1 IKFST
6 IPIEGA
12 FSAFTKELEP
22 VFAGKKPDLAEENI
36 QARVRGTIL
45 MALSNK
51 FGHIL
56 LSTGNKSEI
65 AVGYCTLYG
74 DMNGGLGVIYDLP
87 KTMVYK
93 MAQYINRDRKVI
105 PENSIKKAPSA
116 ELRPNQKDQ
125 DTLPP
130 YEILDPIIELFVED
144 GLCAGEI
151 VKKGFDEKTVAWVVA
166 AVKNSEYKRRQAAPG
181 LKVTPKAFGVGR
193 RFPLAAK
200 YEC

>member
-1 IKFST
+1 
-6 IPIEGA
+6 
-12 FSAFTKELEP
+12 
-22 VFAGKKPDLAEENI
+22 
-36 QARVRGTIL
+36 
-45 MALSNK
+45 
-51 FGHIL
+51 
-56 LSTGNKSEI
+56 
-65 AVGYCTLYG
+65 
-74 DMNGGLGVIYDLP
+74 
-87 KTMVYK
+87 
-93 MAQYINRDRKVI
+93 VI

-144 GLCAGEI
+144 GLCAPAI